1 MLNETNAKSKNE
13 KKVLF
18 EIFFKDLTKQLEAN
32 NKTTQNQ
39 EEPKNQNNTNTD
51 HIKQRLRERY
61 IEELYVNDPATF
73 AHSIKTA
80 NAAFKLAYL
89 QNLPKSKCELA
100 FDAGLFHD
108 MGKGKTSKNVL
119 YKPDKLS
126 ADEFWEILQHPQR
139 GIEAFNEFLMINTTA
154 EERIALKNENW
165 IKEMTDAISQH
176 HLSYD
181 GKSGYP
187 EINTVQPSE
196 ITQIVSTCDKLDA
209 IAGSERKCIYQKNPD
224 KLKPEYIQSEIHK
237 EFEKGTLNPKHEIS
251 INIILRYQYSNIET
265 INENITTEDTLTAIS
280 DIKKTDF
287 IDSNIFE
294 KRIATYNKISDNGPN
309 NNKATWIEYSGKYAL
324 PNIEQSLQTK
334 TDGKSLL
341 YDRIKHISNKVA
353 EKNEIR
359 NEHSFYGIIDG
370 TEILMVGDEKIPVP
384 QISDKVIKANKSTA
398 KKVIKVT
405 INNNKNNNK
414 PWTKTNPQLVEKY
427 NKKFSTDT
435 TIKPTDRDLNIQ

>member
-1 MLNETNAKSKNE
+1 MLNETNAKSKAE
-13 KKVLF
+13 KKLLF
-18 EIFFKDLTKQLEAN
+18 EIFFKDLTEKLEAN
-32 NKTTQNQ
+32 NKTTQKQ
-39 EEPKNQNNTNTD
+39 EKSKNQNKTNTD

-89 QNLPKSKCELA
+89 QDLPKSECELA

-139 GIEAFNEFLMINTTA
+139 GIEAFNEFLAINTTA
-154 EERIALKNENW
+154 EERIALENESW
-165 IKEMTDAISQH
+165 TKQMTDAISQH

-187 EINTVQPSE
+187 EINTIQPTE

-209 IAGSERKCIYQKNPD
+209 IAGSERKCIYQKNPN
-224 KLKPEYIQSEIHK
+224 KLKPEYIQSEMHK
-237 EFEKGTLNPKHEIS
+237 EFKKGTLNPKHEIS
-251 INIILRYQYSNIET
+251 ANIILKYQYSNIEI

-280 DIKKTDF
+280 DIKKTGF
-287 IDSNIFE
+287 IDSNIFK

-324 PNIEQSLQTK
+324 PSIEQSLQTK
-334 TDGKSLL
+334 TDGKSSL
-341 YDRIKHISNKVA
+341 YDRIKYISNETA

-359 NEHSFYGIIDG
+359 NEHSFYSVIDG
-370 TEILMVGDEKIPVP
+370 TEMLTVGSEKIPIP
-384 QISDKVIKANKSTA
+384 QISDKVIKADKSTV
-398 KKVIKVT
+398 KKVIKVK

-414 PWTKTNPQLVEKY
+414 PWTETNPQLVEKY
-427 NKKFSTDT
+427 SKKFSTST
-435 TIKPTDRDLNIQ
+435 TIKSTNNDLNIQ